1 MHPRIWIT
9 VHPRLEGIWTTGR
22 RTAAAPSA
30 PPLLLEEAALSQML
44 FLSAPDTEVQCLR
57 DCLWAPLPA
66 SASRSLLLATNF
78 LSWSASPEQPAPPA
92 LQICQVLSREGLPA
106 LYNL

>member
-1 MHPRIWIT
+1 MSEKTLFLWWMPGGK
-9 VHPRLEGIWTTGR
+9 PG
-22 RTAAAPSA
+22 
-30 PPLLLEEAALSQML
+30 LLQKYADFFEFVFPVLIEEAALSQML
-44 FLSAPDTEVQCLR
+44 SLSAPDTEVQCLC

-106 LYNL
+106 LYDL